1 MARAEAPR
9 TGTPTVPPG
18 RTATHRVRASV
29 RVQPGRGGGRGTD
42 LRVAEVLGIDVFRS
56 DVLGL
61 NGLDDR
67 RQSQGVLAQA

>member
-1 MARAEAPR
+1 M
-9 TGTPTVPPG
+9 
-18 RTATHRVRASV
+18 
-29 RVQPGRGGGRGTD
+29 QPGRGGGRGTD